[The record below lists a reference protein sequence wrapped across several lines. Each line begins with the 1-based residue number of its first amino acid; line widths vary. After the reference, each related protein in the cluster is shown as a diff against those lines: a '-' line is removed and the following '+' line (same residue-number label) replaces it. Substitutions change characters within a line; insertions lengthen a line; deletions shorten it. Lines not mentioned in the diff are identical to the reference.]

1 MNFSVGSSACHIIV
15 SQIQK
20 RNELD
25 AELTFDW
32 RELPERKASRI
43 VLEKRVSLDDKN
55 QWNCAFSGRR
65 KLRSPF
71 RRRWLMSGSVTFK
84 QKLMSFTQEM
94 FFMSYDTMR
103 PLEKDWKLFRKKL
116 PAWQEDYMAK
126 LNREYQEILAQDKN
140 PSDIFWELEKRIWQ
154 DKKKTGVIVRGMS
167 RSNMW
172 IHMMELLMEGAV
184 TLEDL
189 SEFSED
195 LQERMAWIM
204 KCSERQSE

>member
-1 MNFSVGSSACHIIV
+1 MNISVGPSACHIVV

-25 AELTFDW
+25 AELTFDR

-43 VLEKRVSLDDKN
+43 VLEKRVSLSDKN

-71 RRRWLMSGSVTFK
+71 RKRWLMSGTVTFK
-84 QKLMSFTQEM
+84 QN
-94 FFMSYDTMR
+94 
-103 PLEKDWKLFRKKL
+103 
-116 PAWQEDYMAK
+116 YMGK